1 MILRNLVFLILV
13 LTVALLMPSVDGDS
27 LQAARNPFISS
38 KTAKQAPEQKPAA
51 GYPTFLQPAMQ
62 KVVTVQYAIRQNM
75 ARLARDIQKH
85 PFGRAFQT
93 FMLLSLLY
101 GMVHALGPG
110 HGKVYA
116 CAYFLNRPGTIKRGL
131 MLSCLT
137 MLIHVLS
144 ASVLILVGAL
154 VLKTSG
160 ALTLENASVVLERV
174 SYGLL
179 TGLGVFLA
187 GHTILQLRTKKIYP
201 PHSCPDTSDTQSL
214 IVAALAVGIV
224 PCPGAAMVLL
234 FSLTLGILPAG
245 LGAMICIAAG
255 MSITTGLF
263 AILTIVLKQRFLV
276 LVEGNRRIFTLACA
290 FLALGGAVGITI
302 IGSLLFIGPIVN

>member
-1 MILRNLVFLILV
+1 MMMRYLTFIILIVTIVELI
-13 LTVALLMPSVDGDS
+13 PWDDGAPA
-27 LQAARNPFISS
+27 QAARNPFISS
-38 KTAKQAPEQKPAA
+38 KRTDYTPDKKPTVA
-51 GYPTFLQPAMQ
+51 YPAFLQPAMQ
-62 KVVTVQYAIRQNM
+62 KIVTVQYAIRQNM
-75 ARLARDIQKH
+75 VRLAGDIRQH
-85 PFGRAFQT
+85 PFGRAFRM
-93 FMLLSLLY
+93 FMLFSLLY

-131 MLSCLT
+131 LLSGLT

-144 ASVLILVGAL
+144 GTVLILVGAL

-160 ALTLENASVVLERV
+160 AMTLENASVVLERV

-179 TGLGVFLA
+179 AGLGVFLA
-187 GHTILQLRTKKIYP
+187 GHTILQLRAKTFHTP
-201 PHSCPDTSDTQSL
+201 DNCPNTSDNKSL
-214 IVAALAVGIV
+214 FVAALAVGIV

-245 LGAMICIAAG
+245 LGAMVCIAAG
-255 MSITTGLF
+255 MSVTTGLF

-276 LVEGNRRIFTLACA
+276 LMEGNRRLFSVVY
-290 FLALGGAVGITI
+290 ALFALCGAAGITI
-302 IGSLLFIGPIVN
+302 LGSVLFIGSVLN